1 MVVGKDFCWE
11 TSSRDYCSSSDWRCF
26 FQMALKLNTGILQ
39 NVKRRGKGVGGGEE
53 FFGQYV

>member
-1 MVVGKDFCWE
+1 
-11 TSSRDYCSSSDWRCF
+11 
-26 FQMALKLNTGILQ
+26 MALKLNTGILQ